1 MHGHLHSLFSLCGY
15 ETLYGET
22 QAQNTSTHTYSQA
35 QNSHILTTGFP
46 HDSHIVIR
54 SEVYTDSFIDTV
66 VHFAS

>member
-1 MHGHLHSLFSLCGY
+1 MHGPLHSLFSLCGY
-15 ETLYGET
+15 ETLYGG
-22 QAQNTSTHTYSQA
+22 NTSAHTYSQA
-35 QNSHILTTGFP
+35 QNSHICITGFP